1 MAETLQQI
9 GYTLTLYVT
18 VPILIIWGIVLVCK
32 AIKRGGE

>member
-18 VPILIIWGIVLVCK
+18 LPILIIWGIVLVVR
-32 AIKRGGE
+32 RGER